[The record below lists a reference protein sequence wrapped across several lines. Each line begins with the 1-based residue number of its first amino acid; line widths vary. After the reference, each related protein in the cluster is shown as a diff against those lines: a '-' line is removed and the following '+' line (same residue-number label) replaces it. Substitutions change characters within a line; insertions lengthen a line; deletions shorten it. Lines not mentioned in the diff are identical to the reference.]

1 MIEQIVIALCG
12 VSSLW
17 LSQSPE
23 FNARRW
29 APIIGLIAQPA
40 WLYASITAE
49 QWGIAALSLV
59 YAAGWARGLRTYW
72 WRAAA

>member
-29 APIIGLIAQPA
+29 APIIGLAAQPA
-40 WLYASITAE
+40 WLYASVIAE

-72 WRAAA
+72 FARAA

>member
-1 MIEQIVIALCG
+1 MIDQIVIAACG

-23 FNARRW
+23 TGARRW
-29 APIIGLIAQPA
+29 APVIGLAAQPA
-40 WLYASITAE
+40 WLYASIAAE

-59 YAAGWARGLRTYW
+59 YAAGWARGIRTYW
-72 WRAAA
+72 LRT